1 MVSSL
6 SSRSWAELGNM
17 GEPVEMVAPR
27 QLPLASQCPEWERE
41 PACRQLKTELMTR
54 IFLPNYLAV

>member
-41 PACRQLKTELMTR
+41 PAWDQN
-54 IFLPNYLAV
+54 FLA

>member
-1 MVSSL
+1 
-6 SSRSWAELGNM
+6 M

-41 PACRQLKTELMTR
+41 PAWDQN
-54 IFLPNYLAV
+54 FLA